1 MPKMTKND
9 LKDIVKECLIEIL
22 AEGLV
27 SRPQKEM
34 VTARKSKRLRES
46 LSKTS
51 TSTGEKFKKPSY
63 LQGIDKQG
71 IDKSEKPNLSR
82 EKIKKFK
89 DVASNITTDP
99 IMSEMLADT
108 AQTTLQEQFAAE
120 SKQGYVPTGAGD
132 RAQKIVESKNPEDLF
147 GQEAASKWAS
157 LAFNS

>member
-27 SRPQKEM
+27 SRPQKE
-34 VTARKSKRLRES
+34 VASARKSKRLRES
-46 LSKTS
+46 LSTA
-51 TSTGEKFKKPSY
+51 STGTGGKFKKPSY
-63 LQGIDKQG
+63 LQGIE
-71 IDKSEKPNLSR
+71 KSEKPNLSR

-89 DVASNITTDP
+89 DVANSITTDP

-120 SKQGYVPTGAGD
+120 GRQGYVPTGTGD
-132 RAQKIVESKNPEDLF
+132 DAQKIVESNNPEDIF
-147 GQEAASKWAS
+147 GAEAASKWAS